1 MNNAV
6 GQQGIAVV
14 NQVAQGPFAPVLGE
28 AGQGLLRY
36 LVEEHVLPDTGVVT
50 LRDESL
56 AILAGCAVPHGPTAR
71 RTGLVCGYVQSGKTM
86 SMEMVAALGK
96 DNGFRIIVLIA
107 GVTTMLV
114 GQSAERM
121 AHLRA
126 GAGGYDWVMLTNPR
140 DDAHGQL
147 DSLVQEWRHDGAN
160 AQGSRV
166 LLITV
171 MKNTRHLNP
180 LTALLQGVN
189 LTGIPALIFD
199 DEADQASLNTR
210 PNDPRP
216 SPVYLAI
223 EALRASLPHHT
234 LLQYTATPQA
244 PLLISRIDSLSAD
257 FAELISPG
265 LGYTGG
271 STFFEQRLDLVSTIP
286 PTEIFDHS
294 NLPRDP
300 PQSLI
305 DALQLFFV
313 AVAAKYVETG
323 SPNGHRSMLI
333 HPHQRQAVHNAFL
346 QWTEQ
351 LKADWVATLS
361 SPNDPDRPGL
371 LAEFGNAH
379 AELARSVA
387 GLPPFDAIAA
397 VLRVAIGR
405 TIPTLVNSNN
415 GQEIPWAN
423 GYAHILVGG
432 EKLGRGYTVK
442 GLTVT
447 YMPRGPGGW
456 TADTIQQRA
465 RFFGYHAK
473 PTDNYLDYCRVR
485 LHQDVRDAYVAYI
498 EHEEDMR
505 TQIRRN
511 RGSSLKDLKRA
522 FFLDRQLRPTR
533 HNIMLQLYDR
543 PRLSSGWL
551 EQRVPQA
558 APDNGALNSQLVA
571 ALTQALQLRP
581 DEQFGRHF
589 FADVSLADL
598 LENFLI
604 PFSCPDDRDEVP
616 LCAIRLTLADVADR
630 DPATTCRVIFM
641 DHQVEPRERSI
652 DDGGSITL
660 QQGRSSSTDPNRYP
674 GDRHVRVNA
683 DDRVTLQIHTVRVV
697 RKQDNPPGPPII
709 AEVIAPRVPALAVYL
724 PPPLQRDM
732 IVQRNN

>member
-1 MNNAV
+1 
-6 GQQGIAVV
+6 VV
-14 NQVAQGPFAPVLGE
+14 NQAAGGPFAPVLGE
-28 AGQGLLRY
+28 AGQGLLQY
-36 LVEEHVLPDTGVVT
+36 LVEKGVLPDTGVVN

-56 AILAGCAVPHGPTAR
+56 AILAGCATPQGPTAR
-71 RTGLVCGYVQSGKTM
+71 KTGLVCGYVQSGKTM

-114 GQSAERM
+114 GQSTERM

-140 DDAHGQL
+140 DNAHGQL
-147 DSLVQEWRHDGAN
+147 DSLVQEWRHNGAN

-180 LTALLQGVN
+180 LATLLQSVN
-189 LTGIPALIFD
+189 LAGIPALIFD

-210 PNDPRP
+210 PNDPNP

-223 EALRASLPHHT
+223 EALRLALPHHT

-286 PTEIFDHS
+286 PAEIFDHT
-294 NLPRDP
+294 NLPSDP

-305 DALQLFFV
+305 DALQLFFI

-333 HPHQRQAVHNAFL
+333 HPHQRQAVHVAFL
-346 QWTEQ
+346 RWTEQ
-351 LKADWVATLS
+351 LKADWVAILS
-361 SPNDPDRPGL
+361 SENDPDRPGL

-379 AELARSVA
+379 AEFANTVA
-387 GLPPFDAIAA
+387 NLPPFNAIAGE
-397 VLRVAIGR
+397 LRIAIGR
-405 TIPTLVNSNN
+405 TIPTLVNSSN
-415 GQEIPWAN
+415 GEEIPWDN

-473 PTDNYLDYCRVR
+473 PSDNYLDYCRVR

-505 TQIRRN
+505 TQIHRS
-511 RGSSLKDLKRA
+511 RGRPLKDLKRA

-558 APDNGALNSQLVA
+558 APDNGALNSQLVSG
-571 ALTQALQLRP
+571 LTQALQLLA

-589 FADVSLADL
+589 YADVSLKDL

-604 PFSCPDDRDEVP
+604 PFACPDDRDEVP
-616 LCAIRLTLADVADR
+616 LCAVRLTLADVADR
-630 DPATTCRVIFM
+630 DPAATCRVILM
-641 DHQVEPRERSI
+641 DHQVNPRERSI
-652 DDGGSITL
+652 DVNGSIAL

-683 DDRVTLQIHTVRVV
+683 GDRVTLQIHTLCVV
-697 RKQDNPPGPPII
+697 KRNDDPPAPPTVIVARIPAI
-709 AEVIAPRVPALAVYL
+709 AIYL

-732 IVQRNN
+732 IVQRDN